1 VNPADQDLTR
11 AVHSWIRTDEHA
23 SVERIVDAV
32 LAEVQTTPQG
42 RRRWPTPWSAFSG
55 SPVSLGLAAAAVL
68 VVAVVAVTQVPWSGG
83 IPFGPVGSAEPSTAP
98 SVSARPAD
106 VNEIRG
112 LPPEGT
118 TTSDPTLT
126 ELVIRHEG
134 SVVAPWTTMW
144 VYADGRLLT
153 SKFLGSRPAGIGDEY
168 IGVVERRLTPEGVE
182 FLRSR
187 ALVTG
192 LFDDD
197 LLVADEAGPGGF
209 LELQVQDDGRLVR
222 ALWAD
227 RGNGW
232 IGQSAPAATAEQQRA
247 LTELS
252 RFLTDTAAW
261 PTDVWEDPTP
271 RAYVPSH
278 YALWV
283 RGLPTQVDPDRIW
296 AALPDAAQDVI
307 RAGERASLEWLPDAN
322 DLVLLT
328 TDEARSLAA
337 ILLGT
342 NGVSHVAPEAW
353 GHWLR
358 FILEDPD
365 RPGNEVWISFS
376 PILPNG
382 DATWLG
388 PG

>member
-1 VNPADQDLTR
+1 VSSSDTDLSR
-11 AVHSWIRTDEHA
+11 AVRSWIRAPEAA
-23 SVERIVDAV
+23 SADHIVDAV
-32 LAEVQTTPQG
+32 LVEVETTPQG
-42 RRRWPTPWSAFSG
+42 RRLWFAPWAAFAGTPV
-55 SPVSLGLAAAAVL
+55 PLGLAAGAVL
-68 VVAVVAVTQVPWSGG
+68 VVALVAVAQVPLSEFPSG
-83 IPFGPVGSAEPSTAP
+83 PPSSAEPSATA
-98 SVSARPAD
+98 SASPRVVD
-106 VNEIRG
+106 LSDIRG
-112 LPPEGT
+112 LPPEGAT
-118 TTSDPTLT
+118 PSDPTPT
-126 ELVIRHEG
+126 QLVIRHEG

-153 SKFLGSRPAGIGDEY
+153 FEFLASRPAGIGDEY
-168 IGVVERRLTPEGVE
+168 IGLIERRLTPDGVE

-187 ALVTG
+187 AMVTG

-197 LLVADEAGPGGF
+197 LLVATEAGPGRF
-209 LELQVQDDGRLVR
+209 LEIQVQNEGRLVR

-232 IGQSAPAATAEQQRA
+232 IGQSAPAATAAQGRS
-247 LTELS
+247 LTEFS

-261 PTDVWEDPTP
+261 PADVWADPTE

-283 RGLPTQVDPDRIW
+283 RGLPTQVDPARIW
-296 AALPDAAQDVI
+296 AALPEAAQDVI
-307 RAGERASLEWLPDAN
+307 AAGGLTSMEWSPGAD

-328 TDEARSLAA
+328 TDQARSLAA

-342 NGVSHVAPEAW
+342 NGVMHEAPEAS

-358 FILEDPD
+358 FTLDDPD
-365 RPGNEVWISFS
+365 RPRNEVWISFS
-376 PILPNG
+376 PILPDG
-382 DATWLG
+382 HATWLG

>member
-11 AVHSWIRTDEHA
+11 AVHSWIRADEYL
-23 SVERIVDAV
+23 SVERIVDTV
-32 LAEVQTTPQG
+32 LAEVETVPQG

-55 SPVSLGLAAAAVL
+55 SPVSLGMAVVAVL
-68 VVAVVAVTQVPWSGG
+68 VVAVVAVTQVPWGPG
-83 IPFGPVGSAEPSTAP
+83 IPFGPPGSAEPSVVASASP
-98 SVSARPAD
+98 GPVDVS
-106 VNEIRG
+106 EIRG

-118 TTSDPTLT
+118 TPSDPTLS
-126 ELVIRHEG
+126 ELVLRHEG
-134 SVVAPWTTMW
+134 SVAAPWTTMW

-153 SKFLGSRPAGIGDEY
+153 SRFLGSRPAGIGDEY
-168 IGVVERRLTPEGVE
+168 IGFVERRLTPAGVE

-187 ALVTG
+187 ALLTG

-197 LLVADEAGPGGF
+197 LLVAMEAGQGGF
-209 LELQVQDDGRLVR
+209 LELHVENDGRLVR
-222 ALWAD
+222 ALWAN
-227 RGNGW
+227 RVNGW

-247 LTELS
+247 LTDLS
-252 RFLTDTAAW
+252 RFLTDTAEW
-261 PTDVWEDPTP
+261 PTDIWSDSTQ

-283 RGLPTQVDPDRIW
+283 RGLPTQVDPARIW

-307 RAGERASLEWLPDAN
+307 RAGELASMEWSPGAD

-328 TDEARSLAA
+328 TDQARSLAA
-337 ILLGT
+337 TLLAE
-342 NGVSHVAPEAW
+342 GVEHQAPEAS

-358 FILEDPD
+358 FTLEDPD

-376 PILPNG
+376 PILPDG
-382 DATWLG
+382 QATWLG